1 MRDAPENRLLGIS
14 KARYKSSARPFG
26 IGRRTADRCHR
37 LQSSSHLPLPWQQS
51 PPPPMTGQRYRFV
64 PGTAEEAP
72 TARAA
77 ASGPGGRGTTDRCR
91 TAVMGPRAREV
102 GGKEQRYVV
111 VYAPTTACTGRPS
124 AGPHAARRS
133 SVGNHFTPNHF
144 LRRSRN
150 LLPDRPAGYIRG
162 LAQTFFTTFLSSLIS
177 QFFFILASSVTL
189 SAASTFPASAL
200 V

>member
-1 MRDAPENRLLGIS
+1 
-14 KARYKSSARPFG
+14 
-26 IGRRTADRCHR
+26 
-37 LQSSSHLPLPWQQS
+37 
-51 PPPPMTGQRYRFV
+51 
-64 PGTAEEAP
+64 
-72 TARAA
+72 
-77 ASGPGGRGTTDRCR
+77 
-91 TAVMGPRAREV
+91 MGPRAREV

-200 V
+200 VQPARLTRPGNVLLLFYIFSRFTADQLSQHLPDRSSPRMCKVGKTTAVSDRCEITYRSFNGPCRDNLFSLALSTELSSGDIR

>member
-1 MRDAPENRLLGIS
+1 
-14 KARYKSSARPFG
+14 
-26 IGRRTADRCHR
+26 
-37 LQSSSHLPLPWQQS
+37 
-51 PPPPMTGQRYRFV
+51 
-64 PGTAEEAP
+64 
-72 TARAA
+72 
-77 ASGPGGRGTTDRCR
+77 
-91 TAVMGPRAREV
+91 MGPRAREV

-162 LAQTFFTTFLSSLIS
+162 LAQTFFITFLSSLIS
-177 QFFFILASSVTL
+177 QFFYFGQFGSVVCSLDISGIGTR
-189 SAASTFPASAL
+189 SAARLTNVLLLFYIFFYDSLQTNYLNICRTDLRPECARL
-200 V
+200 VKLRL

>member
-1 MRDAPENRLLGIS
+1 
-14 KARYKSSARPFG
+14 
-26 IGRRTADRCHR
+26 
-37 LQSSSHLPLPWQQS
+37 
-51 PPPPMTGQRYRFV
+51 MTGQRYRFV

-144 LRRSRN
+144 SAAAVICSPTAPPATSAVSRRLFSSRFSV
-150 LLPDRPAGYIRG
+150 LL
-162 LAQTFFTTFLSSLIS
+162 FHN
-177 QFFFILASSVTL
+177 FFILASSVAL
-189 SAASTFPASAL
+189 SAASTFPALAL
-200 V
+200 VQPPGLPMFYYCFIFFFTIHCRPTISTSAGQIFAPNVQGW

>member
-1 MRDAPENRLLGIS
+1 
-14 KARYKSSARPFG
+14 
-26 IGRRTADRCHR
+26 
-37 LQSSSHLPLPWQQS
+37 
-51 PPPPMTGQRYRFV
+51 MTGQRYRFV

-162 LAQTFFTTFLSSLIS
+162 LAQTFFHHVS
-177 QFFFILASSVTL
+177 QFSYFTILFYFGQFGNVVCSLDISGIGTRLARPAYQARQCSTAVLYFFTIHCRPIIST
-189 SAASTFPASAL
+189 SAGQIFAPN
-200 V
+200 VQGW

>member
-1 MRDAPENRLLGIS
+1 
-14 KARYKSSARPFG
+14 
-26 IGRRTADRCHR
+26 
-37 LQSSSHLPLPWQQS
+37 
-51 PPPPMTGQRYRFV
+51 MTGQRYRFV

-77 ASGPGGRGTTDRCR
+77 VSGPGGRGTTDRCR

-124 AGPHAARRS
+124 ASPHAARRS

-144 LRRSRN
+144 SAAAVICSPTAPPATSAVSRRLFSSRFSV
-150 LLPDRPAGYIRG
+150 LLFHNFFYFGQFGSVVCSLDISGIGTRSARPAYQARQCYTTV
-162 LAQTFFTTFLSSLIS
+162 LYFFTIHCRPIIS
-177 QFFFILASSVTL
+177 T
-189 SAASTFPASAL
+189 STGQIFAPN
-200 V
+200 VQGWYNYGCR

>member
-1 MRDAPENRLLGIS
+1 
-14 KARYKSSARPFG
+14 
-26 IGRRTADRCHR
+26 
-37 LQSSSHLPLPWQQS
+37 
-51 PPPPMTGQRYRFV
+51 MTGQRYRFV

-91 TAVMGPRAREV
+91 TAVMGSRAREV

-150 LLPDRPAGYIRG
+150 LLPDLPAGYTRG

-177 QFFFILASSVTL
+177 QFFYFGQFGNVVCSLDISGIGTR
-189 SAASTFPASAL
+189 SARPAYQARQCYTTVLYFFTIHCRPIISTSTGQIFAPN
-200 V
+200 VQGW